1 MTYHRTVL
9 RVDTSGFADFFRA
22 GRITVLWVM
31 TGNDDTLVGA
41 AIVYTSYAV
50 TIDDAL

>member
-1 MTYHRTVL
+1 VL

-31 TGNDDTLVGA
+31 TSDNDTLVGA
-41 AIVYTSYAV
+41 AIVYTGYV
-50 TIDDAL
+50 ITIEDAL